1 MKFDGA
7 WGGQEAPHF
16 LMPLQI
22 PPPAF
27 IHLTA
32 VQNPKEERVQ
42 QLPIPGLRTN
52 LHKRSIP
59 LSELMGGGPPKDG
72 IPAIDHP
79 KFVSGKVAASWLHPA
94 EPVFVVE
101 VRGEAR
107 AYPLQILMWHELVND
122 VLGGTPVL
130 ISYCPLCNTAL
141 AFHRMVQGKVL
152 RFGVSG
158 LLRHSDLVMFDRE
171 TESLWQQATGEAIVG
186 DLTSENLSMLSTQ
199 VLAFD
204 QFQRTYPE
212 GLVLSRD
219 TGFNND
225 YGRNPYVG
233 YDASVKP
240 RLFRGKPDPR
250 VPAMERLATV
260 SIGGEDKAY
269 SFSHLRRLRM
279 IQDRVGGKEIVV
291 FFAEGTASA
300 VDAKS
305 FADSK
310 DVGSIGVFLPEAE
323 GRALHFNVQ
332 KGRIEDQETHSAWDV
347 SGQAVDGPLMG
358 LRLPRVPH
366 ATPFAFAWLAFK
378 PKTILFTPH
387 P

>member
-1 MKFDGA
+1 
-7 WGGQEAPHF
+7 
-16 LMPLQI
+16 
-22 PPPAF
+22 
-27 IHLTA
+27 
-32 VQNPKEERVQ
+32 
-42 QLPIPGLRTN
+42 
-52 LHKRSIP
+52 
-59 LSELMGGGPPKDG
+59 MGGGPPKDG

-79 KFVSGKVAASWLHPA
+79 KFVSRKAAASWLHPM
-94 EPVFVVE
+94 EPVLAVE
-101 VRGEAR
+101 VGGAVR

-122 VLGGTPVL
+122 VLGGIPVL
-130 ISYCPLCNTAL
+130 ISYCPLCN
-141 AFHRMVQGKVL
+141 
-152 RFGVSG
+152 
-158 LLRHSDLVMFDRE
+158 
-171 TESLWQQATGEAIVG
+171 
-186 DLTSENLSMLSTQ
+186 
-199 VLAFD
+199 D

-212 GLVLSRD
+212 GLVLSRE
-219 TGFNND
+219 TGFKND

-250 VPAMERLATV
+250 LPAMERLATV
-260 SIGGEDKAY
+260 SLGGEDKAY
-269 SFSHLRRLRM
+269 AFNHLRRLRM

-323 GRALHFNVQ
+323 GRTLHFHVQ

-347 SGQAVDGPLMG
+347 SGQAVDGPLKG
-358 LRLPRVPH
+358 FRLPRVPH

-378 PKTILFTPH
+378 PHTVLYTPH